1 MDAVFIDHKFNA
13 LYENVLAMQFEG
25 VCLLLKILPYV
36 CICNSIRVAV
46 VFGNNCTSNA
56 GLVIVRGATLINSK
70 YYIQQPVLLQINPI
84 CSSQMVLYSCNVML
98 TN

>member
-46 VFGNNCTSNA
+46 VFGNNCAVMQNNA

-70 YYIQQPVLLQINPI
+70 YYTATCTV
-84 CSSQMVLYSCNVML
+84 